1 MKSAKEHDQQ
11 HHDFRSTTGKI
22 CNNKVRNNKVFRY
35 SEIEIITSTTGDNKV
50 CNNKVCN
57 EEDIQVEFIT
67 STTCDNKVCNEED
80 IQVEIITSTTGDN
93 KVCSPYLEIRPACVG
108 LVLVISVTGSNRV
121 SPMYQCWWCTKLMM
135 LQKDKKNKIQKAS
148 FAPLQWSVVVIS
160 ITVSNV
166 VSPINAQVLQFEEE
180 EK

>member
-1 MKSAKEHDQQ
+1 MKSAKEHHQQ
-11 HHDFRSTTGKI
+11 HHDIRSTTGKI

-35 SEIEIITSTTGDNKV
+35 NEIEIITSTTGDNKVCNNTVCNEEDIQVEIITSTTGDNKV

-57 EEDIQVEFIT
+57 EEDIQIEIIT

-121 SPMYQCWWCTKLMM
+121 SPMYQCW
-135 LQKDKKNKIQKAS
+135 
-148 FAPLQWSVVVIS
+148 
-160 ITVSNV
+160 
-166 VSPINAQVLQFEEE
+166 
-180 EK
+180 